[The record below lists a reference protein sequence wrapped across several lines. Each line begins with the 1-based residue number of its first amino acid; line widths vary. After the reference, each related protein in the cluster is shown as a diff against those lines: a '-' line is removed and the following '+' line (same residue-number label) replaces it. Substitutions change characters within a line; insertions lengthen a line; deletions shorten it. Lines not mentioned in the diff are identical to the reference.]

1 MSTLLRLQ
9 ALLEK
14 DFELAAEALQPAAR
28 LEALQ
33 IDSLRMLE
41 VLFAVEDAFKIT
53 VGSNQAEL
61 KARLQTVADLVA
73 YIDELVAKQGAGA
86 ADAAAS
92 AEEAAP

>member
-1 MSTLLRLQ
+1 VSTLHRLQ

-14 DFELAAEALQPAAR
+14 DFELPPEALQPAAR
-28 LEALQ
+28 LEELQ

-61 KARLQTVADLVA
+61 KARLQTVADLVV
-73 YIDELVAKQGAGA
+73 YIDELVAAQIPGASES
-86 ADAAAS
+86 AS
-92 AEEAAP
+92 AGEAAP